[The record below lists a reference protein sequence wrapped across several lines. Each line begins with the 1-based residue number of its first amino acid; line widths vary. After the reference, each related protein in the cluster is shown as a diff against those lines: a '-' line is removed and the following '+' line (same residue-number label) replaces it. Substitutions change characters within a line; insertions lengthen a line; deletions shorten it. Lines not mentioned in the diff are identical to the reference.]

1 MSNVRQMS
9 ECQMSDKCQT
19 NVRKMGSKV
28 RTSLDQSAINAKKR
42 KNYRNCEKMLENSRK
57 CQNNAKFHTETKK
70 KSSRCR
76 TIPKIYLFE
85 MPNHNL
91 A

>member
-42 KNYRNCEKMLENSRK
+42 EKMQKLPENARK
-57 CQNNAKFHTETKK
+57 
-70 KSSRCR
+70 
-76 TIPKIYLFE
+76 
-85 MPNHNL
+85 
-91 A
+91 